1 MRFHPT
7 FKDQQSSAKDRLLD
21 TVAKV
26 TELLRANQGLREEVD
41 AHSRKIDHRDYELY
55 TINQENIKLRERIE
69 VLESFSEI
77 IKEHSRSTAVTTS
90 TTAMMGKDPKA
101 RKPHQG
107 SLTRRVE
114 EEEESESE
122 DNQMRGM
129 FPGGVDRV
137 YRELVMLR

>member
-101 RKPHQG
+101 RKPH
-107 SLTRRVE
+107 
-114 EEEESESE
+114 
-122 DNQMRGM
+122 
-129 FPGGVDRV
+129 
-137 YRELVMLR
+137 